1 MREEASD
8 VRGEGPG
15 RTAGPCAVAVLDVG
29 GTKIAGALAVYGCGD
44 GAFDGREGSRGKP
57 RVVGRRRVPTDAAR
71 GGDAVL
77 GSVVEMVG
85 GLLGDAPACAGGLPV
100 VGVGVSTAGNVC
112 EADGSIASANGLMPG
127 WTGRPVGEAVGRA
140 WGLPVAVMN
149 DVSAYALG
157 ELRHGAAAGCRSCI
171 VAAVGTGLGGA
182 LVVDGRVLDGARGL
196 AGQFGRALHPA
207 AVGVPS
213 AFGPQGFLE
222 AVASGSGIETCY
234 RLGGG
239 GDLSG
244 AEISRRAEGGE
255 ELALRV
261 VRQAGSSLGEALAS
275 LADMLDPDLVV
286 VSGSVCDSGEVW
298 GRAFDE
304 AFKARLAPELAG
316 LRVVKAA
323 LGSDAPLVGAAER
336 LLDKIGFR
344 G

>member
-1 MREEASD
+1 M
-8 VRGEGPG
+8 V
-15 RTAGPCAVAVLDVG
+15 VLDVG
-29 GTKIAGALAVYGCGD
+29 GTKIAGGLAVYE
-44 GAFDGREGSRGKP
+44 GAEPGTRAMPF
-57 RVVGRRRVPTDAAR
+57 VVGRRRVPTDAAR
-71 GGDAVL
+71 GGEAVL
-77 GSVVEMVG
+77 ASIVEMVG
-85 GLLGDAPACAGGLPV
+85 GLLCDAPACAGGLPV

-112 EADGSIASANGLMPG
+112 EADGSISSANSLMPG
-127 WTGRPVGEAVGRA
+127 WTGQPVGETIERS

-149 DVSAYALG
+149 DVRAHALG

-182 LVVDGRVLDGARGL
+182 LITEGRVLDGAHGL

-213 AFGPQGFLE
+213 AWGTQGFLE
-222 AVASGSGIETCY
+222 GVASGSGIETCY

-239 GDLSG
+239 EALCG
-244 AEISRRAEGGE
+244 AEICRRAEAGE

-261 VRQAGSSLGEALAS
+261 MRQAGSSLGEALAS
-275 LADMLDPDLVV
+275 LSDMLDPDLVV
-286 VSGSVCDSGEVW
+286 VSGSVCDSGDVW
-298 GRAFDE
+298 ASAFDE
-304 AFKARLAPELAG
+304 AFRARLAPELAG

-336 LLDKIGFR
+336 LLDRIELR